1 MRQKLRHYM
10 KILTGKPFIASI
22 MVTFLTGLL
31 LLLSIQWNSDRNIDS
46 LISGNDQ
53 LMRELRITNYL
64 RELERDIIW
73 VESRIRGAIATDDTS
88 HIEGVANKIAE
99 IESYLDTLESTN
111 EDAKSLVYIN
121 RLNYLARQKLR
132 ARDMLMDEYVRSGR
146 MDDTSFIANP
156 MARETSNEI
165 STLVRKIYDNRQA
178 NIVKLVDAIEH
189 SGRKAKNWGSLLLI
203 LILIS
208 GLCWL
213 WFIVNRIQYQNTLI
227 VQLNES
233 ENRALEAARIK
244 ENFMANM
251 SHEIRTPLNAI
262 LGFSNFLE
270 REPLDN
276 KQKDFAVSIR
286 KASENLLDIVND
298 ILDVSRIEAGM
309 VRIETYPFS
318 VRGLLQSVETLFSRR
333 AAEKGIHLLTQVA
346 DNVPDTLVG
355 DATRLTQILVNLIG
369 NALKFTEKGQV
380 RILVTALSE
389 ENDTVNLNCKVI
401 DNGPGIEQDKLK
413 VIFERFNQGENS
425 ITRRFGGTGLGLS
438 IVKDLIELQSGSI
451 DVTSIVGEG
460 STFRFNIPYQI
471 SETQMEAPARW
482 EGGKFDQDRQHSI
495 RILIAEDNATN
506 RSLMT
511 YMLQQW
517 GLEFDMV
524 DNGRM
529 VIDALEKRNYALVL
543 MDMQMPVMDG
553 YTATRIIRDDLRL
566 QTPIIAMTAHAM
578 AGEREK
584 CLSMGMNEYISKP
597 IREKQLFDMIA
608 RFCSISEK
616 APEAQDSITPAPA
629 STPAAITLPEQ
640 TWNYIQLDYLLDIA
654 KDDVEFMKKS
664 AQQFMDF
671 VPGEVEDLVQACQL
685 EATPAMN
692 KIAHHLK
699 TTISIMGLTEKLHN
713 ALSVLEDPNIA
724 KQDAIININYVKA
737 CCDAAL
743 EETRRFYQ
751 SL

>member
-1 MRQKLRHYM
+1 M

-46 LISGNDQ
+46 LISGNEQ

-88 HIEGVANKIAE
+88 HIEGVANKISE
-99 IESYLDTLESTN
+99 IEHYLDTLENTN
-111 EDAKSLVYIN
+111 TDPRSLVYIN
-121 RLNYLARQKLR
+121 RLNFLARQKLK
-132 ARDMLMDEYVRSGR
+132 ARDMLMQEYVRSGR

-165 STLVRKIYDNRQA
+165 STLVRKIYDARQVS
-178 NIVKLVDAIEH
+178 IVKLVSDIEH

-213 WFIVNRIQYQNTLI
+213 WFIVNRIQYQNSLI

-270 REPLDN
+270 REPLDAR
-276 KQKDFAVSIR
+276 QKDFAVSIR

-309 VRIETYPFS
+309 VRIEAYPFS
-318 VRGLLQSVETLFSRR
+318 IRGLLQSVETLFSRK
-333 AAEKGIHLLTQVA
+333 ASEKGIHLLTQVA

-380 RILVTALSE
+380 RILVTVLNR
-389 ENDTVNLNCKVI
+389 ENNEVNLNCKII

-451 DVTSIVGEG
+451 DVTSVVGEG
-460 STFRFNIPYQI
+460 SAFRFNIPYQV
-471 SETQMEAPARW
+471 SETQIEAPTRW
-482 EGGKFDQDRQHSI
+482 EGGQFIQNSGHSI

-517 GLEFDMV
+517 GLDFDMA
-524 DNGRM
+524 DNGKM
-529 VIDALEKRNYALVL
+529 VIDALEKRNYSLVL

-553 YTATRIIRDDLRL
+553 YTATRIIRSDLQL
-566 QTPIIAMTAHAM
+566 QVPIIAMTAHAM

-597 IREKQLFDMIA
+597 IRERQLFDMIA
-608 RFCSISEK
+608 RFCNISEK
-616 APEAQDSITPAPA
+616 GPDSEPQTKTTSATPI
-629 STPAAITLPEQ
+629 PAATAMPEQ
-640 TWNYIQLDYLLDIA
+640 SWHYIQLDYLLDIA
-654 KDDVEFMKKS
+654 KGDTEFMKKS
-664 AQQFMDF
+664 AQQFIDF
-671 VPGEVEDLVQACQL
+671 VPGEVNDLVQACSM
-685 EATPAMN
+685 EAIPAMN
-692 KIAHHLK
+692 KIAHHMK

-724 KQDAIININYVKA
+724 QQDAVININYVKA

-743 EETRRFYQ
+743 EETRHFYQ

>member
-1 MRQKLRHYM
+1 M
-10 KILTGKPFIASI
+10 KILTGKPFLASI

-31 LLLSIQWNSDRNIDS
+31 LLLSIQWNSDRNIDA
-46 LISGNDQ
+46 LITGNER

-88 HIEGVANKIAE
+88 HIEGVAHKINE
-99 IESYLDTLESTN
+99 IENYLDTLDDTN
-111 EDAKSLVYIN
+111 TDPKSLVYIN

-132 ARDMLMDEYVRSGR
+132 ARDMLMEEYVRSGR

-165 STLVRKIYDNRQA
+165 SSLVRKIYENRQDA
-178 NIVKLVDAIEH
+178 IVKLTSDIEN
-189 SGRKAKNWGSLLLI
+189 SGRKAKNWGTLLVI
-203 LILIS
+203 VILIS
-208 GLCWL
+208 GVGWL
-213 WFIVNRIQYQNTLI
+213 WFIIKRIQYQNTLI
-227 VQLNES
+227 LQLNES
-233 ENRALEAARIK
+233 ENRAREAARIK

-270 REPLDN
+270 REQLDH

-309 VRIETYPFS
+309 VRIEAYPFS
-318 VRGLLQSVETLFSRR
+318 VRGLLQSVETLFCRK
-333 AAEKGIHLLTQVA
+333 ATEKGIHLLTQVA
-346 DNVPDTLVG
+346 DSVPDTLIG

-380 RILVTALSE
+380 RILVTVLSR
-389 ENDTVNLNCKVI
+389 ENNEVNLNCKII

-438 IVKDLIELQSGSI
+438 IVKDLIELQNGSI
-451 DVTSIVGEG
+451 EVTSVVGEG
-460 STFRFNIPYQI
+460 STFRFNIPYQV
-471 SETQMEAPARW
+471 SETQLEAPAHW
-482 EGGKFDQDRQHSI
+482 DGGKFEQDPQNGI

-524 DNGRM
+524 DNGKM
-529 VIDALEKRNYALVL
+529 VIEALGKRAYSLVL

-553 YTATRIIRDDLRL
+553 YTATRSIREDLQL
-566 QTPIIAMTAHAM
+566 QIPIIAMTAHAM

-597 IREKQLFDMIA
+597 IRERQLFDMIA
-608 RFCSISEK
+608 RFCNITEK
-616 APEAQDSITPAPA
+616 TAEPEIVPEPAP
-629 STPAAITLPEQ
+629 TAALPEQ
-640 TWNYIQLDYLLDIA
+640 SWHYIQLDYLLDIA
-654 KDDVEFMKKS
+654 KGDTEFMKVS
-664 AQQFMDF
+664 AQQFIDF
-671 VPGEVEDLVQACQL
+671 VPGEVEDLMQACKL
-685 EATPAMN
+685 EAIPAMN

-699 TTISIMGLTEKLHN
+699 TTISIMGLTDKLHD
-713 ALSVLEDPNIA
+713 ALSVLEDPSIA
-724 KQDAIININYVKA
+724 KQDAIININFVKA

-743 EETRRFYQ
+743 DETRRFHQ